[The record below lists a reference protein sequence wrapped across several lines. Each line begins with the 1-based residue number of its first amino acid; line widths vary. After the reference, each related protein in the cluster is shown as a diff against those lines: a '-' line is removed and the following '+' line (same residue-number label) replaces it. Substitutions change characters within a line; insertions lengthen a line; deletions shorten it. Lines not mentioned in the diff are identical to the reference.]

1 MAEPLYKPDW
11 EESVSLFISLSCIS
25 IMALLFG
32 RKTAGTKWG
41 TINYARGL
49 VIALYMISWGF
60 SFMATILVQTNNN
73 NIVSCVMSI
82 YTCIALYAGS
92 KVVIYLFLME
102 KVYVVTAVGSTR
114 RDFFLYKVN
123 LALLIPY
130 SVVISLMI
138 AYQNSELR
146 TEEGGKCY
154 IGLGPQAAY
163 PLILY
168 DIFVSCWLTF
178 LFIRPLMSST
188 SLLQG
193 PSKGKLRDVARR
205 TLLGCVISLIL
216 STGNISSL
224 VIFKGYERGLI
235 CLSSCTADVTLNAIT
250 IHWVTSRGGG
260 RVVGTARSTRER
272 PGTGYNAN
280 NNGVHSG
287 YHLTAAEKQVAPLES
302 HMSITVESYVEEY
315 HQMHYGGGSSSTTVT
330 SPRYGNTGRDLYG
343 DDILP
348 ATTRY
353 GETNTSRYGESSSS
367 RYGEPRSSR
376 YGELSSP
383 L

>member
-1 MAEPLYKPDW
+1 
-11 EESVSLFISLSCIS
+11 
-25 IMALLFG
+25 MALLFG

-49 VIALYMISWGF
+49 VIALYLMSWGF
-60 SFMATILVQTNNN
+60 SFMATLLVQTNNN
-73 NIVSCVMSI
+73 NLVSCVMSI

-123 LALLIPY
+123 LALLVPY

-138 AYQNSELR
+138 AYQNSEIR
-146 TEEGGKCY
+146 DTEGGKCY
-154 IGLGPQAAY
+154 IGLGAAAAY

-260 RVVGTARSTRER
+260 RVVGTAKSTSQR
-272 PGTGYNAN
+272 PGTGYNVNN

-315 HQMHYGGGSSSTTVT
+315 HQMHYSGGASSSTTVT
-330 SPRYGNTGRDLYG
+330 SPRFGNNAGSSNRYG
-343 DDILP
+343 DEILP

-353 GETNTSRYGESSSS
+353 GETNSSRYGEATTSRYGDATTSRYGEPSSP
-367 RYGEPRSSR
+367 RYGEP
-376 YGELSSP
+376 SSP

>member
-11 EESVSLFISLSCIS
+11 EESVSLFISLTCIS
-25 IMALLFG
+25 VMALLFG

-60 SFMATILVQTNNN
+60 SFMATMMVQTNNN

-123 LALLIPY
+123 LALLLPY
-130 SVVISLMI
+130 TVVISLMI

-146 TEEGGKCY
+146 AEEGGKCY

-260 RVVGTARSTRER
+260 RVVGTAKSTRER
-272 PGTGYNAN
+272 PGTGYNAG

-302 HMSITVESYVEEY
+302 HMSVTVESYVEEY
-315 HQMHYGGGSSSTTVT
+315 HQMHYGGGSSSSTVA
-330 SPRYGNTGRDLYG
+330 SPRYGNTGRDRYG

-348 ATTRY
+348 VTTRY
-353 GETNTSRYGESSSS
+353 GETNTSRYGEPS
-367 RYGEPRSSR
+367 SSR